1 MSEVRGRKSEVGGR
15 EPEVGG
21 RRSEVGDLD
30 RAIDGAVREMLDV
43 EAPANLRARVV
54 ERIDGRGVSGVQPP
68 ASSFQLPAVS
78 FQLPAFSFQRLA
90 AASAVAAL
98 LVLVLVFVLIR
109 RAEPPAQ
116 APLVA
121 RTGNQEQPALTG
133 PSTKPTLQHAQPV
146 DASSEAPAAPASF
159 RGARTARTAVAAAS
173 TSVDE
178 QTAAI
183 EPLSAITPIA
193 VTPIAPSSIAPDSIA
208 VRPLNPIS
216 EMQIAPLNP
225 PDGRN

>member
-68 ASSFQLPAVS
+68 ASS

-159 RGARTARTAVAAAS
+159 RDARTARTAVAAAS